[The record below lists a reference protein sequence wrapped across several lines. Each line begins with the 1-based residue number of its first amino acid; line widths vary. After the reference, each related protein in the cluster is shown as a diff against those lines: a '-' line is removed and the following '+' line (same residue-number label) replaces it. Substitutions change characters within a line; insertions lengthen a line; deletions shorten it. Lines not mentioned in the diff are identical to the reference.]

1 MGMHYSVTFHN
12 AVIKRARFPE
22 LMGEDA
28 PALEDVA
35 DLDRRARDHVCE
47 ILEMSEIGQD
57 PETGDLDL
65 DGAGYW
71 DSASYG
77 FGGTLEELLL
87 LCEPGAYTHEIDVEE
102 GTGAHCRNVVNAK
115 GSIDRITPTVAW
127 PGMTVA
133 RVIESPAETMDVVF
147 GEGDPGAAEA
157 VAAAFV
163 AWSKAPGDAEAE
175 AAGTPTSSEL
185 HDLYVAE
192 LARYAGVSFA

>member
-22 LMGEDA
+22 LMGEEA
-28 PALEDVA
+28 PAPDDVA
-35 DLDRRARDHVCE
+35 DLDRRAREHVAD
-47 ILEMSEIGQD
+47 ILEMSEIAQD

-71 DSASYG
+71 DSASYS

-87 LCEPGAYTHEIDVEE
+87 FCEPGAYTHEIDVEE
-102 GTGAHCRNVVNAK
+102 ESGDQWRNVVNAK
-115 GSIDRITPTVAW
+115 GSIDQITPTLTW
-127 PGMTVA
+127 PGMTEA
-133 RVIESPAETMDVVF
+133 RVIESPAETMNVVF
-147 GEGDPGAAEA
+147 GEGDPDAAEA

-163 AWSKAPGDAEAE
+163 AWAEAPGDAEAE

-185 HDLYVAE
+185 HDLYVDE